1 MSSSSG
7 YGSVPAE
14 PVPEDERPAWLR
26 RAGDP
31 AQASSETPTAQYGYS
46 LDKPSAPSAPAAP
59 YASPYPGQQVGAGQQ
74 YVRPQPPQQPYPQ
87 PPQQPYLQQPQSY
100 QGPGPSHPQ
109 HPPQAYPQGQ
119 PGYLSGPGAYPPAG
133 YPQPYPGQPVG
144 QWVQEDPYAK
154 SRVVAGLLGI
164 FLGALGIH
172 RFYTGHTGIGVLML
186 LITVLSLGI
195 FAAVTS
201 IWGLVEGILYL
212 VSKTG
217 SYSRDASG
225 RPLRG

>member
-31 AQASSETPTAQYGYS
+31 AQASSEAPTAQYGYS
-46 LDKPSAPSAPAAP
+46 LDKPSAPYAPSAPSAP
-59 YASPYPGQQVGAGQQ
+59 YASPYPGQQAGAGQQ
-74 YVRPQPPQQPYPQ
+74 HSRPQPYP
-87 PPQQPYLQQPQSY
+87 QQPQSY

-109 HPPQAYPQGQ
+109 PYAQHPPQAYPQGGQGQ
-119 PGYLSGPGAYPPAG
+119 PGYPSGPGAYPPPG
-133 YPQPYPGQPVG
+133 YQQPYLGQPAG
-144 QWVQEDPYAK
+144 RWVQDDPYAK

-172 RFYTGHTGIGVLML
+172 RFYTGHTGIGMIML

-217 SYSRDASG
+217 TYSRDASG

>member
-1 MSSSSG
+1 VSSSSG
-7 YGSVPAE
+7 YGSVPSE
-14 PVPEDERPAWLR
+14 PVPEHERPEWMR
-26 RAGDP
+26 PAG
-31 AQASSETPTAQYGYS
+31 ASGPSSQEPPTAQYGYS
-46 LDKPSAPSAPAAP
+46 LDKPSSPAEPSTP
-59 YASPYPGQQVGAGQQ
+59 YASPYPGQTGQQ
-74 YVRPQPPQQPYPQ
+74 GAAGSGYAAPRAPQQPGYPQ
-87 PPQQPYLQQPQSY
+87 GQQ
-100 QGPGPSHPQ
+100 
-109 HPPQAYPQGQ
+109 QAYPQA
-119 PGYLSGPGAYPPAG
+119 PGGYPPAG
-133 YPQPYPGQPVG
+133 HPYPGQPYPAQPHPGQPYPG

-172 RFYTGHTGIGVLML
+172 RFYTGHTGIGMIML

-201 IWGLVEGILYL
+201 LWGLIEGILYL